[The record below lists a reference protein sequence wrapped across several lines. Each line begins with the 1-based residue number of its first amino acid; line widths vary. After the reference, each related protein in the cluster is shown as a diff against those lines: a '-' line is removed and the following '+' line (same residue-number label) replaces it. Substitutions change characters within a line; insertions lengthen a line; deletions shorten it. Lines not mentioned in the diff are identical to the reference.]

1 MSSCKTY
8 TFSRRDKNR
17 YRKVYRYIRKKPK
30 YEFVSD
36 GDLTI
41 VVGEATFASGTGD
54 NATATSGPVE
64 ITFAD
69 CDPTAVFLQ
78 IPVVTAVA
86 VDSYNNDTADVNVF
100 VTAVTTTTATFETSA
115 PFYGTVHFQ
124 IIGRD

>member
-17 YRKVYRYIRKKPK
+17 YRKVYRYLRKKPK

-36 GDLTI
+36 GGLTI
-41 VVGEATFASGTGD
+41 VVGEAVFASGSGD
-54 NATATSGPVE
+54 NQTPTSGPIVV
-64 ITFAD
+64 TFAD
-69 CDPTAVFLQ
+69 CDPSAVFLTV
-78 IPVVTAVA
+78 PVVTAIA
-86 VDSYNNDTADVNVF
+86 VDAYNNDTADVNVF

-115 PFYGTVHFQ
+115 PFHGTVHFQ

>member
-17 YRKVYRYIRKKPK
+17 YRKVYRYLRKKPK

-41 VVGEATFASGTGD
+41 VVGEATFDSGGGTP
-54 NATATSGPVE
+54 TSGPVT
-64 ITFAD
+64 ITFTD
-69 CDPTAVFLQ
+69 CDPSAVFLQ